1 MTGLVTSGSSP
12 RTRGTPEPLD
22 LGGAAAQFIPADAGN
37 ATCSTESTC
46 LFPVH
51 PRGRGE
57 RSPCSSIS
65 FATGGSSPR
74 ARGTQL
80 RVTVETLN
88 LRFIPADAGNAAAN
102 SSASSAATVHPRGRG
117 ERLAA
122 IAKIRRD
129 NGSSPRTRGTRGRT
143 IPSMIHLTVH
153 PRGRGERE
161 SWSRKRASCGG
172 SSPRTRGTQIIEPA
186 GRSLMRFIPADAG
199 NAMKS

>member
-88 LRFIPADAGNAAAN
+88 LRFIPADAGNASHGLVRGRHAA
-102 SSASSAATVHPRGRG
+102 VHPRGRG
-117 ERLAA
+117 ERKSSSQLAA
-122 IAKIRRD
+122 RSC
-129 NGSSPRTRGTRGRT
+129 GSSPRTRGT
-143 IPSMIHLTVH
+143 L
-153 PRGRGERE
+153 
-161 SWSRKRASCGG
+161 
-172 SSPRTRGTQIIEPA
+172 
-186 GRSLMRFIPADAG
+186 LMATSAAVQQRFIPADAG
-199 NAMKS
+199 NARSVHRR